1 MLKIW
6 GRANSINVQK
16 VLWCCGELNLKYERI
31 DAGLQFGVNTTPEY
45 KAMNP
50 NALVPTIEDDGM
62 VLWESQAIVRYLAR
76 KHGLGTLCPSD
87 PKACADADRW
97 MDWNATT
104 VWLNLRPIF
113 WNLVRTPPEKRDM
126 ALVNDSRNKLA
137 ASMAILDAHLAH
149 RKYVIGDAFT
159 MGDIPLGTAVQR
171 WFNLPIERE
180 NFRNLKAYYQRLQG
194 HTPFKQCVDVLPLS

>member
-6 GRANSINVQK
+6 GRVNSINVQK
-16 VLWCCGELNLKYERI
+16 VLWCCGELELQYDRI
-31 DAGLQFGVNTTPEY
+31 DAGMQFGVNNTSEY
-45 KAMNP
+45 KAKNP
-50 NALVPTIEDDGM
+50 NALVPTIEDDGL

-76 KHGLGTLCPSD
+76 KHGLGSLCPSD
-87 PKACADADRW
+87 PQTCADADRW

-104 VWLNLRPIF
+104 VWLHLRPVF

-126 ALVNDSRNKLA
+126 ALVNDSRAKLA
-137 ASMAILDAHLAH
+137 ANMAILDAHLAN
-149 RKYVIGDAFT
+149 RQYVAGDRLT

-180 NFRNLKAYYQRLQG
+180 PMDNLEAYYRRLQTRPAFRQ
-194 HTPFKQCVDVLPLS
+194 HVDVPLS

>member
-1 MLKIW
+1 MLKIL

-31 DAGLQFGVNTTPEY
+31 DAGMKFGVNDTPEY

-50 NALVPTIEDDGM
+50 NALVPTINDDGFI
-62 VLWESQAIVRYLAR
+62 LWESQAIVRYLAR
-76 KHGLGTLCPSD
+76 KYGLSTLCPSD
-87 PKACADADRW
+87 PRACADADRW

-113 WNLVRTPPEKRDM
+113 WNLVRIPQEKRDV
-126 ALVNDSRNKLA
+126 ALVTDLRNKLA
-137 ASMAILDAHLAH
+137 ANMAILDAHLAT
-149 RKYVIGDAFT
+149 RTYMIGDAFT

-180 NFRNLKAYYQRLQG
+180 NFRNLEAYYRRLQARAA
-194 HTPFKQCVDVLPLS
+194 FKQLVDVLPLT

>member
-50 NALVPTIEDDGM
+50 NALVPTINDDGFI
-62 VLWESQAIVRYLAR
+62 LWESQAIVRYLAR
-76 KHGLGTLCPSD
+76 KHGLGTLCPLD
-87 PKACADADRW
+87 LKACADADRW

-137 ASMAILDAHLAH
+137 ANMAILDAHLAN

>member
-6 GRANSINVQK
+6 GRTNSINVQK
-16 VLWCCGELNLKYERI
+16 VLWCCGELNLKYERV
-31 DAGLQFGVNTTPEY
+31 DAGLQFGVNNTPEY

-50 NALVPTIEDDGM
+50 NGLVPTINDDGF

-104 VWLNLRPIF
+104 VWINLRPIF

-137 ASMAILDAHLAH
+137 ASMAILDAHLAN

-159 MGDIPLGTAVQR
+159 MGDIPLGTSVQR

-180 NFRNLKAYYQRLQG
+180 PYKNLEAYYKRLQG
-194 HTPFKQCVDVLPLS
+194 RAAFKQFADLPLN

>member
-1 MLKIW
+1 MLKVW

-16 VLWCCGELNLKYERI
+16 ALWCCGELKLKYERI
-31 DAGLQFGVNTTPEY
+31 DAGMRFGVNTTPEY

-50 NALVPTIEDDGM
+50 NALVPTINDDGFI
-62 VLWESQAIVRYLAR
+62 LWESQAIVRYLAR
-76 KHGLGTLCPSD
+76 KYGLGTLCPSD
-87 PKACADADRW
+87 PRSCADAERW

-113 WNLVRTPPEKRDM
+113 WNLVRTAPEKRDM

-137 ASMAILDAHLAH
+137 ANMAILDAHLAN

-159 MGDIPLGTAVQR
+159 MGDIPVGTAVQR

-180 NFRNLKAYYQRLQG
+180 NFGNLEAYHRRLQG
-194 HTPFKQCVDVLPLS
+194 RASFKQWVDVLPLT